1 MGRGTALRW
10 IALVSA
16 VTACG
21 GGDDLLLPGSAEPAS
36 IVLVQGDQQN
46 GRVGEALPQPLVA
59 AVTDANGRPVQGA
72 TVLFVLSDPA
82 PGASVSP
89 DTVTTDANGNATAGV
104 VLGTRP
110 GAQTGTVE
118 ALNADGA
125 MVAQAGFTVT
135 ALSEDANTISV
146 ASGDNQSAPVGTA
159 LPAPLVVSVADA
171 FGNPIPGVAVTWSAD
186 GGGAVSEQST
196 STGPDGQT
204 SITWT
209 LGGAAGT
216 QHAVAAV
223 DGLVGSPVTFTATAT
238 AGAAS
243 GVTAVGGNGQ
253 SGPVNTELPQPLVVE
268 VRDAQHNAVP
278 GVAVTWVIGIGG
290 GSITPGTS
298 TTDADGRASA
308 AWTLGAAPGTNTVTA
323 VVSGIGVAEFT
334 AAAIGGAPPRLGIA
348 TQPGA
353 SATSGVP
360 FDPQPVV
367 QLLDGEGNPVHQAGV
382 GVQVAIASG
391 AGTLQGSMTQPTDGD
406 GRAAFA
412 GLAITGS
419 SGARTLRFSADG
431 FASVTSQAVTVG
443 AAATTTAITSDQ
455 PDPSTV
461 GAPVTV
467 QVTVTSAAGTPTGT
481 VTVQDGNDSCPITL
495 SNGQGSCALQLNT
508 AGDRTLTASYAG
520 ADGFAPSSAT
530 ESHSVQPA
538 PQQTLAMA
546 QQPPSA
552 ATLGAA
558 FEPQPA
564 VQLQVDGQNQ
574 ALAGIEVIAAIQD
587 GGGTLTGMTTV
598 ATDASGRATFTDL
611 AITGDPGQ
619 RTLVFQAQNYTG
631 IVSTSVDVQ
640 APPAPTG
647 APASQMTRA
656 RQAISS

>member
-16 VTACG
+16 AAACS

-36 IVLVQGDQQN
+36 VALVQGDQQN

-72 TVLFVLSDPA
+72 TVLFVLSDPP

-89 DTVTTDANGNATAGV
+89 DTAMTGADGNATASV

-110 GAQTGTVE
+110 GAQSGTVE

-125 MVAQAGFTVT
+125 MVAQAGFTLT
-135 ALSEDANTISV
+135 ALSEDANTLSL
-146 ASGDNQSAPVGTA
+146 ASGDGQSAPVGAA

-171 FGNPIPGVAVTWSAD
+171 FGNPIPGVAVAWSAD

-196 STGPDGQT
+196 STDANGQT

-223 DGLVGSPVTFTATAT
+223 DRLVGSPVTFTATAT

-253 SGPVNTELPQPLVVE
+253 SGPVNTELSQPLVVE

-278 GVAVTWVIGIGG
+278 GVAVTWVIGTGG
-290 GSITPGTS
+290 GSITPETS

-308 AWTLGAAPGTNTVTA
+308 AWTLGAAPGTNTVSA

-334 AAAIGGAPPRLGIA
+334 ATATGGAPPRLGIA
-348 TQPGA
+348 TQPGP

-367 QLLDGEGNPVHQAGV
+367 QLLDGSGNPVRQAGV
-382 GVQVAIASG
+382 GVQVAITSG
-391 AGTLQGSMTQPTDGD
+391 AGTLQGSTTQPTDGD

-412 GLAITGS
+412 GLAISGP

-431 FASVTSQAVTVG
+431 FAAVTSQTVTVG
-443 AAATTTAITSDQ
+443 AAATTTTITSDQ
-455 PDPSTV
+455 PDPSAV
-461 GAPVTV
+461 GDPVTV

-481 VTVQDGNDSCPITL
+481 VTVQDGNDSCPMTL
-495 SNGQGSCALQLNT
+495 SNGQGTCALQLNT

-530 ESHSVQPA
+530 ESHTVQAA

-546 QQPPSA
+546 QQPSSPDTA
-552 ATLGAA
+552 GMPFPT
-558 FEPQPA
+558 QPA
-564 VQLQVDGQNQ
+564 VQLQVNGENQ
-574 ALAGIEVIAAIQD
+574 ALAGIPVTAAIRS
-587 GGGTLTGMTTV
+587 GGGSLTGTITATT
-598 ATDASGRATFTDL
+598 DPSGRATFADL
-611 AITGDPGQ
+611 AVTGDPGP
-619 RTLVFQAQNYTG
+619 RTLVFQAPGYTEV
-631 IVSTSVDVQ
+631 VSTEFDVQ
-640 APPAPTG
+640 SAAAPTG
-647 APASQMTRA
+647 TAVGQ
-656 RQAISS
+656 